1 LLPSACAHCATADQ
15 YDLEVSMRTI
25 TTLLSAALIV
35 IPEFATPVRAQ
46 DRHAVPPSA
55 LAAAVTDHAAAQDAD
70 RDAIREALTR
80 PEVRAV
86 AERTGIDIDR
96 AAASIDKLDA
106 PTLARAAE
114 SARQVN
120 NSLVGGASTVT
131 ISTTTIIIV
140 LLLIILILVAAH

>member
-1 LLPSACAHCATADQ
+1 LLP

-25 TTLLSAALIV
+25 TTLLSAPLIL
-35 IPEFATPVRAQ
+35 ILGLSTPARAQ

-55 LAAAVTDHAAAQDAD
+55 LAAAVTDHAASLDAD
-70 RDAIREALTR
+70 REAIREALDR

-96 AAASIDKLDA
+96 AAASIETLDA
-106 PTLARAAE
+106 STLSRAAE

-120 NSLVGGASTVT
+120 DALVGGASTVT

-140 LLLIILILVAAH
+140 LLLIILIIVAAD